1 MTPVT
6 DSAPLRR
13 LARWVHL
20 RAQLRAALRRATDA
34 LPPALQI
41 TVAAV
46 ASYSISHYLLGH
58 PAPFVAVAV
67 TITTLGLTRDARP
80 RKVVDA
86 ALGVTIGIA
95 LSELMV
101 LVIGKGVWQVAIVL
115 FVTLVVARAFSPNP
129 GFAIAAAV
137 QSAIVV
143 IVPGPVD
150 AVFTR
155 SIDAIVAG
163 VIALLATALIPRD
176 PRRVAARDARTLFS
190 VFHESLAGTVEAL
203 SQGISPPAELALE
216 RLRRTQTLIDNWR
229 ASLDTAVGVAR
240 ISPWLRRYLPELLVQ
255 ERVLLGADLASRH
268 LRTIARRIAV
278 VTEDGVPHPEL
289 AGLMG
294 ELANA
299 IDLLGRELDD
309 RTLAGASRTALVDL
323 ARRLD
328 PATMTPDGELRETLI
343 VVLVRPLVIDL
354 LVATGMDANDARGLL
369 PKV

>member
-1 MTPVT
+1 MT

-13 LARWVHL
+13 LARRVRV
-20 RAQLRAALRRATDA
+20 RAQVRAADRRATEA
-34 LPPALQI
+34 LPAALQI
-41 TVAAV
+41 TVAAIV
-46 ASYSISHYLLGH
+46 SYSIAHYLLGH

-67 TITTLGLTRDARP
+67 TITSLGLTRDARP
-80 RKVVDA
+80 RKVLET

-129 GFAIAAAV
+129 AFAIAAAV

-155 SIDAIVAG
+155 SIDAVVAG
-163 VIALLATALIPRD
+163 VIALIVTALIPRD
-176 PRRVAARDARTLFS
+176 PRRVASRDARLLFS
-190 VFHESLAGTVEAL
+190 VFHESLAGAVEAL
-203 SQGISPPAELALE
+203 SLGTPAPAELALD
-216 RLRRTQTLIDNWR
+216 RLRRTQSLVDDWR
-229 ASLDTAVGVAR
+229 VSLDTAVSVAR
-240 ISPWLRRYLPELLVQ
+240 ISPWLRRHLPELRVQ

-268 LRTIARRIAV
+268 LRTITRRI
-278 VTEDGVPHPEL
+278 GVIAHGTPRPNL
-289 AGLMG
+289 AALMA

-309 RTLAGASRTALVDL
+309 RTLAGSSRTALVDL
-323 ARRLD
+323 AQRLD
-328 PATMTPDGELRETLI
+328 PATLTPEGELRETLI
-343 VVLVRPLVIDL
+343 VVLVRPLVVDL
-354 LVATGMDANDARGLL
+354 LVATGMPVDDARALL
-369 PKV
+369 PPV

>member
-1 MTPVT
+1 MT

-13 LARWVHL
+13 LARKVHV
-20 RAQLRAALRRATDA
+20 RAQLKAAWRRATGA

-46 ASYSISHYLLGH
+46 VSYSIAHYLLGH

-80 RKVVDA
+80 RKVLDA

-129 GFAIAAAV
+129 AFAIAAAV

-143 IVPGPVD
+143 IVPGPID
-150 AVFTR
+150 ALFTR
-155 SIDAIVAG
+155 SIDAIIAG
-163 VIALLATALIPRD
+163 VVALIATALIPRD

-190 VFHESLAGTVEAL
+190 VFSESLAGTVEAL
-203 SQGISPPAELALE
+203 SLGIPAPAELALE
-216 RLRRTQTLIDNWR
+216 RLRRTQSLIDDWR

-240 ISPWLRRYLPELLVQ
+240 ISPWLRRHLPELLVQ
-255 ERVLLGADLASRH
+255 ERVLTGADLASRH

-278 VTEDGVPHPEL
+278 IVEDGSAHPEL

-299 IDLLGRELDD
+299 IGLLGHELDD
-309 RTLAGASRTALVDL
+309 RTLAGSSRTALTDL

-328 PATMTPDGELRETLI
+328 PLTVTPDAELRENVI

-354 LVATGMDANDARGLL
+354 LVATGMNVHDARALL
-369 PKV
+369 PPV

>member
-1 MTPVT
+1 VT

-13 LARWVHL
+13 LARRVRV
-20 RAQLRAALRRATDA
+20 RAQVRAAGRRATEA
-34 LPPALQI
+34 LPAALQI
-41 TVAAV
+41 TVAAIV
-46 ASYSISHYLLGH
+46 SYSIAHYLLGH

-67 TITTLGLTRDARP
+67 TITSLGLTRDARP
-80 RKVVDA
+80 RKVLET

-129 GFAIAAAV
+129 AFAIAAAV

-155 SIDAIVAG
+155 SIDAVVAG
-163 VIALLATALIPRD
+163 VIALIVTALIPRD
-176 PRRVAARDARTLFS
+176 PRRVASRDARLLFS
-190 VFHESLAGTVEAL
+190 VFHESLAGAVEAL
-203 SQGISPPAELALE
+203 SLGTPAPAELALD
-216 RLRRTQTLIDNWR
+216 RLRRTQSLVDDWR
-229 ASLDTAVGVAR
+229 VSLDTAVSVAR
-240 ISPWLRRYLPELLVQ
+240 ISPWLRRHLPELRVQ

-268 LRTIARRIAV
+268 LRTITRRI
-278 VTEDGVPHPEL
+278 GVIAHGTPRPNL
-289 AGLMG
+289 AALMA

-309 RTLAGASRTALVDL
+309 RTLAGSSRTALVDL
-323 ARRLD
+323 AQRLD
-328 PATMTPDGELRETLI
+328 PATLTPEGELRETLI
-343 VVLVRPLVIDL
+343 VVLVRPLVVDL
-354 LVATGMDANDARGLL
+354 LVATGMPVDDARALL
-369 PKV
+369 PPV